1 MTDLPG
7 DPGGSFAPPVTPG
20 GLAPPSPANGAP
32 NGAREPVRSRLIV
45 DVERLAELDLAGLQ
59 VFSDGILSREEI
71 VEWLR
76 RVIRL
81 FEGDA
86 DAEILDEERD
96 GR

>member
-1 MTDLPG
+1 
-7 DPGGSFAPPVTPG
+7 
-20 GLAPPSPANGAP
+20 
-32 NGAREPVRSRLIV
+32 
-45 DVERLAELDLAGLQ
+45 VERLAELDLAGLQ